1 MQIEYA
7 KVSAL
12 GDRQD
17 NQDRAA
23 VVVSEE
29 AALML
34 VFDGMGGHSDG
45 ARAAETGLQVVQDL
59 FMNATQPIFD
69 PQGFLYMALSHAHDE
84 VVRIGQDVAVDFRPR
99 ATCAICLVQE
109 GGSFWAH
116 IGDSRIY
123 QIRDGAVLTRSGES
137 RLPKANNRYSMQI
150 EYAKVSALGDRQDN
164 QDRAAVV
171 VSEEAALML
180 VFDGMGGHSDGARAA
195 ETGLQVVQDLFMNA
209 TQPIFDPQ
217 GFLYMALSHAHD
229 EVVRIGQDV
238 AVDFRPRATCA
249 ICLVQ
254 EGGSFWAHIGDS
266 RIYQIRDGAVLTRSR
281 DHSHVEVL
289 IQEGAISEEE
299 AMDHP
304 MRNFVECC
312 IGGDSAVPDMS
323 ITNRKSLA
331 AGDVLLACSDGLWS
345 GLSDDDVAS
354 IGEAGDNKLVENLK
368 ELSVQ
373 ALTVNSPHSDNTTG
387 AALRWHGS

>member
-12 GDRQD
+12 GDRSD

-23 VVVSEE
+23 IVVADA

-59 FMNATQPIFD
+59 FMGATLPIFD
-69 PQGFLYMALSHAHDE
+69 PQGFLYMALSRAHDE
-84 VVRIGQDVAVDFRPR
+84 VVKLGQDVAVDFRPR

-123 QIRDGAVLTRSGES
+123 Q
-137 RLPKANNRYSMQI
+137 
-150 EYAKVSALGDRQDN
+150 
-164 QDRAAVV
+164 
-171 VSEEAALML
+171 
-180 VFDGMGGHSDGARAA
+180 
-195 ETGLQVVQDLFMNA
+195 
-209 TQPIFDPQ
+209 
-217 GFLYMALSHAHD
+217 
-229 EVVRIGQDV
+229 VRNGK
-238 AVDFRPRATCA
+238 
-249 ICLVQ
+249 
-254 EGGSFWAHIGDS
+254 
-266 RIYQIRDGAVLTRSR
+266 VLTRSR

-289 IQEGAISEEE
+289 IQEGAITEEE
-299 AMDHP
+299 AQDHP

-312 IGGDSAVPDMS
+312 IGGDAPVPDMS
-323 ITNRKSLA
+323 ITCKKKLH

-345 GLSDDDVAS
+345 GLTDDDMAQ
-354 IGEAGDNKLVENLK
+354 IGAADNGNLAQGLK
-368 ELSVQ
+368 ELSIQ
-373 ALTVNSPHSDNTTG
+373 ALTANAPYSDNTTG
-387 AALRWHGS
+387 TALKWVGAE